1 MSKQVTASNAFIRT
15 ALKPKMIGL
24 LVLFLALAAICGR
37 LGVWQLDR
45 AYERANLS
53 AQHLQSESEN
63 QTPQFIGEVLAP
75 QSGFPGDL
83 VGKEV
88 VVTGRFIPGNDL
100 LLPGRLVEGKEAVL
114 VLSALE
120 VEDDGVGG
128 QSWADLSGAPVL
140 PVVRGWIPP
149 SAVSSAGKISDQWA
163 TTITPVDASVTVT
176 GWLQASEAKGVE
188 KLAPGL
194 TDSVSSAH
202 LANLWGGP
210 IYGGY
215 LVAQEM
221 SPQDSAELSPLP
233 RPTIEGGDGVNLQ
246 NFFYALQWWVF
257 GLFAFALW
265 ARLVRDEVRRSSTEL
280 SSNPFDKV
288 DAAHRE

>member
-1 MSKQVTASNAFIRT
+1 MSKQVTAPSPFVRT

-53 AQHLQSESEN
+53 EQHLQTESES
-63 QTPQFIGEVLAP
+63 QTTQFIGEVLAP
-75 QSGFPGDL
+75 QSGFSGDL

-88 VVTGRFIPGNDL
+88 LVTGHFEPDNDL
-100 LLPGRLVEGKEAVL
+100 LLPGRLVDGQEAVL
-114 VLSALE
+114 VLSALR
-120 VEDDGVGG
+120 VQDDGVNG
-128 QSWADLSGAPVL
+128 QTWADLSGAPVL

-149 SAVSSAGKISDQWA
+149 SAVSNSGEISAQWA
-163 TTITPVDASVTVT
+163 AAINPNDTSVTIT

-188 KLAPGL
+188 KLSPGL

-202 LANLWGGP
+202 LANSWGGP

-215 LVAQEM
+215 LVAQQM
-221 SPQDSAELSPLP
+221 SPQDNDDLAMLP

-257 GLFAFALW
+257 GLFAVALW
-265 ARLVRDEVRRSSTEL
+265 ARLVRDEARRGSNAPST
-280 SSNPFDKV
+280 NPFDKV
-288 DAAHRE
+288 DAAHQE